1 MSDLL
6 SISEVATQLDISPH
20 TLRYY
25 EKAGLL
31 QVVQR
36 TSGNAR
42 RYPPEAV
49 ELIRLLLKLRE
60 TGMPIARVREYTDLI
75 MDGEH
80 TVPARRDILQH
91 HRDSLQSQIES
102 LTNCLEIVD
111 AKLAIYEAGCSMED
125 KNHPAVK
132 KLTCLL
138 NGKQK

>member
-1 MSDLL
+1 MSELL
-6 SISEVATQLDISPH
+6 SISEVAKSLDLSPH

-31 QVVQR
+31 HVVQR
-36 TSGNAR
+36 TEGNAR

-60 TGMPIARVREYTDLI
+60 TGMPISRVREYTDLI
-75 MDGEH
+75 QDGEESI
-80 TVPARRDILQH
+80 PARKEILQQ

-102 LTNCLEIVD
+102 LIHCLAVVD
-111 AKLAIYEAGCSMED
+111 AKLDVYQAGCSMED
-125 KNHPAVK
+125 KDHPAVK

-138 NGKQK
+138 HGKEL